1 MRLSQIISRL
11 RGSQNLDEDFIRWQE
26 SISRMDI
33 WAGLE
38 RVWLQN
44 LFDTAYRVKPK
55 RLITKPIRTKY
66 GYHVIYL
73 LK

>member
-1 MRLSQIISRL
+1 
-11 RGSQNLDEDFIRWQE
+11 
-26 SISRMDI
+26 MDI
-33 WAGLE
+33 WLFAEGMAPK
-38 RVWLQN
+38 N

-73 LK
+73 LNKRTLAGELTFQEANREY